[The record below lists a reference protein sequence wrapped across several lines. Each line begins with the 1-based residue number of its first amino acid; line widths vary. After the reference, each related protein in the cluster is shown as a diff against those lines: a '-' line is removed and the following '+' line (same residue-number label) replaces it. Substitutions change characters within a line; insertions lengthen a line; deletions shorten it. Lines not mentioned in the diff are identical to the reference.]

1 MHKAYWQS
9 VGKMHSGSTTLS
21 FQIVLRASVFA
32 AALMTMAVAQA
43 LPLDSVNSS
52 ECMRGDCENG
62 KGTLE
67 LKTDFGKGM
76 YRGEFL
82 NGKFHGKGRLE
93 IPVSFLEKS
102 IYVGDWDEG
111 IRSGRGTYWNG
122 DGKLYIGQWSGD
134 KRNGHGS
141 YFFGLPRW
149 EENEH
154 SEYWLS
160 QNTENYTGNFV
171 NDHYQGEGTYR
182 WPNGQRYEGKF
193 FASKK
198 HGPGTFFYAT
208 GTRRNQVWEYGRFIM

>member
-9 VGKMHSGSTTLS
+9 VDKMRSGSTTLQ
-21 FQIVLRASVFA
+21 FQIVLRVSVFSA
-32 AALMTMAVAQA
+32 AMMSMVVAQA

-52 ECMRGDCENG
+52 ECVRGDCENG

-76 YRGEFL
+76 YRGDFID
-82 NGKFHGKGRLE
+82 GKFHGNGRLE